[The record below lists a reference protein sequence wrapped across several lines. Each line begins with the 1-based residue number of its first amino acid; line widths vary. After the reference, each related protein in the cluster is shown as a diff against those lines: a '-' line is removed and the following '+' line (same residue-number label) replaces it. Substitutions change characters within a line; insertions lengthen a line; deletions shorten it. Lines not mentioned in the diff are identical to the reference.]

1 MRTLA
6 LLAAL
11 AVGARALISDHIDQS
26 ILVASQNSNKHT
38 SDAEQDRVTSLP
50 GAGDLDFELFAGY
63 ITVDEDAERALF
75 YTLAES
81 SSPQPDKDPLVLFLN
96 GGPGCSSIGG
106 GFLSELGPFYPT
118 PEGVSLVKN
127 DYAWNQLANVVF
139 LESPA
144 FVGWSYSNTSED
156 AVVGDERTAKDTYEF
171 LLRFLTR
178 FPKYQDRPFWLAGE
192 SYAGHYLPNLSV
204 EILDGL
210 KNKKHDK
217 DHLNF
222 KGFLLGNP
230 WTDPS
235 IDNRAA
241 TDFWFSHGVV
251 SAAAWD
257 GMKAY
262 CDFSEV
268 GPLMRA
274 PSSTSSGSMNILS
287 SRGALRFWYTHG
299 IISEDS
305 YHGALE
311 NCDLTKHEP
320 LKLFAEKAGAVADL
334 DEETEEGT
342 RFVRSNRKL
351 SREIFDADHGIGS
364 NGDDDRQKCEAYII
378 QAMDEMAGINIY
390 DIYADV
396 CLDED
401 QQINKKQFSISNN
414 ISGGGGGGDADGGAF
429 LSFFLKQPPQPR
441 YDPCISN
448 EVEIYMNR
456 PDVQMA
462 FNANSSGHQQPGP
475 WVTCTPRVEYSRK
488 DVLTSMLPVYDQ
500 LLGSGLEFLVYS
512 GDIDAIVPIIGT
524 RRWIRKLGLEV
535 EEKWRAWRS
544 ATGQVAGWMVKY
556 SEGLTFA
563 SVRGAGHMV
572 PYTQAE
578 RAFHMFSKWV
588 HGKPL

>member
-230 WTDPS
+230 LTVPE
-235 IDNRAA
+235 ID
-241 TDFWFSHGVV
+241 
-251 SAAAWD
+251 
-257 GMKAY
+257 
-262 CDFSEV
+262 
-268 GPLMRA
+268 
-274 PSSTSSGSMNILS
+274 

-320 LKLFAEKAGAVADL
+320 LKLFAEKAGAVAEL

>member
-50 GAGDLDFELFAGY
+50 GAGDLDFELFAGQVMY

-230 WTDPS
+230 LTVPE
-235 IDNRAA
+235 ID
-241 TDFWFSHGVV
+241 
-251 SAAAWD
+251 
-257 GMKAY
+257 
-262 CDFSEV
+262 
-268 GPLMRA
+268 
-274 PSSTSSGSMNILS
+274 

>member
-50 GAGDLDFELFAGY
+50 GAGDLDFELFAGQVMY

-230 WTDPS
+230 LTVPE
-235 IDNRAA
+235 ID
-241 TDFWFSHGVV
+241 
-251 SAAAWD
+251 
-257 GMKAY
+257 
-262 CDFSEV
+262 
-268 GPLMRA
+268 
-274 PSSTSSGSMNILS
+274 

-320 LKLFAEKAGAVADL
+320 LKLFAEKAGAVAEL